1 MAGFAVDT
9 VFQNPPTNVECRK
22 AVANS
27 MEKTGEGTVE
37 LQNHPAIS
45 CYCLW
50 FWASLSCSLRFCDSC
65 SCCSCLSCLG
75 PPQNHCGG
83 KRPAHET
90 TSFSRYTDDI
100 RKLCQERRVCQ
111 VSGFRAVDKIGLQD
125 SEMPGASRINRK
137 WQHQTKMPRARNVA
151 DKRSRCRRP
160 CQPGG
165 QGPFL

>member
-90 TSFSRYTDDI
+90 RSFSRYIDDI
-100 RKLCQERRVCQ
+100 RKSLSGEKG
-111 VSGFRAVDKIGLQD
+111 VSSLWLQSCRQD
-125 SEMPGASRINRK
+125 WPSRF
-137 WQHQTKMPRARNVA
+137 RNV
-151 DKRSRCRRP
+151 RSKP
-160 CQPGG
+160 DQ
-165 QGPFL
+165 